1 MEEGDFEVTFN
12 MSTKNAKL
20 IQEVLDLNP
29 GFDTMIDS
37 QYEVMDDSLF
47 EQFRRAIDCFL
58 LRFKISN
65 DTLVLEHDGPSDTVS
80 SKNDKKGRD

>member
-37 QYEVMDDSLF
+37 QYEVMDDSLSATFKATRF
-47 EQFRRAIDCFL
+47 EQ
-58 LRFKISN
+58 FKISN

>member
-1 MEEGDFEVTFN
+1 

-37 QYEVMDDSLF
+37 QYEVMDDSLSATFKATRF